1 MTEND
6 IKKSENN
13 KSIFENLNTVDV
25 KVKVKTKNGFD
36 YLPWAS
42 AWEEVK
48 KLYPDATHTIYRQ
61 IMDDYGNTRFWHDDG
76 KSGWVEVG
84 VTINNLEHRVILPIM
99 NLQNKAIS
107 AENITSVEA
116 NKSVA
121 RCLVKAC
128 AFHGLGLYIFQGED
142 LPEETREIND
152 LVEKIDALVKKK
164 VGLSDSAKSKVQE
177 LCKAAER
184 EAHPELDEELILGNY
199 KTINDVETLKQLY
212 NKIMAVRK

>member
-48 KLYPDATHTIYRQ
+48 KLYPDAIHTIYRQ

-99 NLQNKAIS
+99 NLQNKAIP

-164 VGLSDSAKSKVQE
+164 VSLSDSARLKVGE

-184 EAHPELDEELILGNY
+184 DAHPELDEELILGNY
-199 KTINDVETLKQLY
+199 KTINDVEVLKQLY

>member
-48 KLYPDATHTIYRQ
+48 KLYPDAIHTIYRQ

-99 NLQNKAIS
+99 NLQNKAIP

-199 KTINDVETLKQLY
+199 KTINDVEALKQLY

>member
-1 MTEND
+1 MTDND

-48 KLYPDATHTIYRQ
+48 KLYPDAIHTIYRQ

-99 NLQNKAIS
+99 NLQNKAIP

-199 KTINDVETLKQLY
+199 KTINDVETLKLLY